1 MGRRARF
8 VAGCLVVLLLVAG
21 ACGGSDD
28 SQVATLTETKPPP
41 PAETV
46 DAVPSE
52 PAPAEPSPPQ
62 EPAPAEVTPPEPA
75 PAEVTPPEPPPEPE
89 PPAEAPVAEGVLDMD
104 TAAALI
110 SAVPTQSEVTSSRMQ
125 MYLTLQLSF
134 DGQSAG
140 SVSDVPYI
148 LSTTVGDRQ
157 HLQLDQ
163 AALATLGAFE
173 DGAPPAAPANLPPI
187 EIIVDKSARQAYVKL
202 APLADLDPAEQPAW
216 LNDLVTQQGADVAG
230 LWGRSDLGDADGE
243 ILQMLD
249 LAAQPDPDDFL
260 ALLQSASDGGA
271 ILEARAEG
279 SSEVAGVATRAYTFV
294 IDLAALTGDWPPFLE
309 DFLGDAAGAPPA
321 AEAQSFLPSPLPG
334 NFTLQVDTDGFV
346 RQMGFDLDL
355 GAILAAVFAGFGEL
369 AETPD
374 GAGPEMPEIEYLVA
388 VRFETLAVNDPS
400 LTVTLPDPSQVV
412 DLP

>member
-8 VAGCLVVLLLVAG
+8 VAGCLVVILLAAG
-21 ACGGSDD
+21 ACSGSDN

-41 PAETV
+41 PV
-46 DAVPSE
+46 DTTQVVPPE
-52 PAPAEPSPPQ
+52 PPPAEPSPP
-62 EPAPAEVTPPEPA
+62 

-89 PPAEAPVAEGVLDMD
+89 PPPSVAEGVLDMD

-110 SAVPTQSEVTSSRMQ
+110 SAVPTQLEVTSSRVQ

-140 SVSDVPYI
+140 SVSDVPYV
-148 LSTTVGDRQ
+148 LSTTVGDREL
-157 HLQLDQ
+157 LQLDQ

-187 EIIVDKSARQAYVKL
+187 EVVVDKSSRQAYVKL
-202 APLADLDPAEQPAW
+202 APLTDLNPAEQPAW
-216 LNDLVTQQGADVAG
+216 LNDLVIQQGADVAD

-243 ILQMLD
+243 ILQLLD
-249 LAAQPDPDDFL
+249 VAAQPDPDDFL

-279 SSEVAGVATRAYTFV
+279 SSEVAGVATQAYTFV
-294 IDLAALTGDWPPFLE
+294 IDIAALTGDWPPFLE
-309 DFLGDAAGAPPA
+309 GFLGDAAGAPPA
-321 AEAQSFLPSPLPG
+321 AEAQGFLPSPLPA
-334 NFTLQVDTDGFV
+334 NFTLQVGTDGFV

-355 GAILAAVFAGFGEL
+355 GAILTAVFAGFGEL

-374 GAGPEMPEIEYLVA
+374 GAGPELPEIEYLFA
-388 VRFETLAVNDPS
+388 VRFDTLAVNDPS
-400 LTVTLPDPSQVV
+400 LSVTLPDPSQVV

>member
-8 VAGCLVVLLLVAG
+8 VAGCLVVVLLVAG
-21 ACGGSDD
+21 ACSGSDN

-41 PAETV
+41 PVETI
-46 DAVPSE
+46 DAVPLE
-52 PAPAEPSPPQ
+52 PPLAEPSP
-62 EPAPAEVTPPEPA
+62 PPEPA

-89 PPAEAPVAEGVLDMD
+89 PPAEVPVVEGVLDMA

-110 SAVPTQSEVTSSRMQ
+110 SAVPTQSEVTSSRVQ

-187 EIIVDKSARQAYVKL
+187 EVIVDKSARQAYVKL
-202 APLADLDPAEQPAW
+202 APLTGLDPAEQPAW
-216 LNDLVTQQGADVAG
+216 LNDLVTRQGAGAAD

-243 ILQMLD
+243 ILQLLD
-249 LAAQPDPDDFL
+249 VAAQPVPDDFL

-309 DFLGDAAGAPPA
+309 GFLGDAAGAPPA

-334 NFTLQVDTDGFV
+334 NFTLQVGTDGFV

-355 GAILAAVFAGFGEL
+355 GAILTAVFAGFGEL

-374 GAGPEMPEIEYLVA
+374 GAGSELPEIEYLFA
-388 VRFETLAVNDPS
+388 VRFDTLAVNDPS